1 MSLFE
6 KYKKISKLKNKST
19 LSFNTVKLNRNS
31 KHLLGIN
38 GKNHVAILFNASK
51 PKGPL
56 LASLKFAIPTHDSFW
71 VVLAVSIIL
80 YQMFYIRF
88 LQFFS

>member
-51 PKGPL
+51 PKGGTHGMYAISPGSVTALYHL
-56 LASLKFAIPTHDSFW
+56 L
-71 VVLAVSIIL
+71 
-80 YQMFYIRF
+80 
-88 LQFFS
+88 